1 MTWMKKLCDI
11 VNFKV
16 SWSARSLKTSL
27 LETKKGTMNATMM
40 KITMRGIIMK
50 AQGSIQN
57 LIFQNLRE
65 ECMLITS
72 WINLIRLKE
81 SLSIVITPPPPSTK
95 M

>member
-27 LETKKGTMNATMM
+27 LETKKGMMNATMM

-50 AQGSIQN
+50 AKGSIQN
-57 LIFQNLRE
+57 LIF
-65 ECMLITS
+65 
-72 WINLIRLKE
+72 
-81 SLSIVITPPPPSTK
+81 
-95 M
+95 